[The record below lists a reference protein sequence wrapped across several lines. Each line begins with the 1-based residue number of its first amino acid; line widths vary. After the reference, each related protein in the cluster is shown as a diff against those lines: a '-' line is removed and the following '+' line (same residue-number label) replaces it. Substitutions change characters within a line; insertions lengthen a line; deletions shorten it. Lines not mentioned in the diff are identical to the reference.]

1 MRNWIGP
8 VIDRG
13 QTRLFYPTL
22 EEMIGESDPVRIVD
36 EILSSIDWSEAED
49 NYESHLGRTT
59 YHCQD
64 LCALL
69 IFGLLM
75 GIRSSRKLEYACKKN
90 IDFIWLLWGRVP
102 DHSTIAAFHAESSS
116 LVKSVFAQVG
126 RIALDMGY
134 IALVDVATDGTQVRS
149 NNSRF
154 ATATREK
161 LEERLAKLNEF
172 LATGLEELAAEDEK
186 DTQQHGDSN
195 PQTEVPEELSS
206 KEEREE
212 KLKKSYQRE
221 KEKIEKAM
229 EEVDKVDEARRKRGE
244 QKPGQVPLHESESR
258 VLPNKDGGYAPNVTP
273 VVSTDSKH
281 GFIVDVD
288 VINDSDEAGV
298 QRAAVDRIEETF
310 GKKPECMLGDG
321 AFISTEHIVA
331 MEEAGVELLA
341 PVKDSFP
348 QEDSPALRED
358 LREPVATEQ
367 LPQLPM
373 NPQTKKFDKS
383 CFCYDAADDCYYCPN
398 GERLDFQ
405 KIENKGDERIIRMYQ
420 SSDCSNCSLS
430 SECLNNPPTPRT
442 IQISIHEPLR
452 QKVIDRMSTDAGKQR
467 YNMRSWIAETP
478 FAYIK

>member
-1 MRNWIGP
+1 
-8 VIDRG
+8 
-13 QTRLFYPTL
+13 
-22 EEMIGESDPVRIVD
+22 
-36 EILSSIDWSEAED
+36 
-49 NYESHLGRTT
+49 
-59 YHCQD
+59 
-64 LCALL
+64 
-69 IFGLLM
+69 
-75 GIRSSRKLEYACKKN
+75 
-90 IDFIWLLWGRVP
+90 
-102 DHSTIAAFHAESSS
+102 
-116 LVKSVFAQVG
+116 
-126 RIALDMGY
+126 
-134 IALVDVATDGTQVRS
+134 
-149 NNSRF
+149 
-154 ATATREK
+154 
-161 LEERLAKLNEF
+161 
-172 LATGLEELAAEDEK
+172 
-186 DTQQHGDSN
+186 
-195 PQTEVPEELSS
+195 
-206 KEEREE
+206 
-212 KLKKSYQRE
+212 
-221 KEKIEKAM
+221 
-229 EEVDKVDEARRKRGE
+229 
-244 QKPGQVPLHESESR
+244 
-258 VLPNKDGGYAPNVTP
+258 
-273 VVSTDSKH
+273 
-281 GFIVDVD
+281 VD

-341 PVKDSFP
+341 PVKDSSP

-358 LREPVATEQ
+358 LHEPVATEQ

-478 FAYIK
+478 FAYIKQTMGIRQFLLKGLLHVKDEFLWACTPCNIGKLTRLMAGVRTPRA